1 MEKLIQFFFPRRCS
15 FCGKVGDDP
24 CDECKKFI
32 KFIQGKTCE
41 KCGIPIGDFV
51 YSLCP
56 SCQRES
62 FSFEKVLPVFYYEG
76 VVRKGVHLFKY
87 RGFYQNALTF
97 SNLMADKIK
106 NSSVQIDIVIP
117 VPISYERYLKRGY
130 NHSYLLAKNISK
142 ALKIPLLDALKRTQ
156 STKPFYNLSKEE
168 RKKEIKDKIALKN
181 GYENSVNGKTILL
194 IDDIYTTGAT
204 ADECSKVLLRSGAK
218 KVYVAVLAITR
229 PSREFK

>member
-1 MEKLIQFFFPRRCS
+1 MERLIQFFFPRRCS

-32 KFIQGKTCE
+32 RFIQGKTCG

-56 SCQRES
+56 NCQKES
-62 FSFEKVLPVFYYEG
+62 FSFEKVFPVFYYES

-97 SNLMADKIK
+97 SNLMANKII
-106 NSSVQIDIVIP
+106 SSNVHIDIVIP

-142 ALKIPLLDALKRTQ
+142 TLEVPLVDALKRTQ
-156 STKPFYNLSKEE
+156 TTKPFYNLSKEE
-168 RKKEIKDKIALKN
+168 RRREIKNRIAFKK
-181 GYENSVNGKTILL
+181 GYENIVKGKTVLL
-194 IDDIYTTGAT
+194 VDDIFTTGAT
-204 ADECSKVLLRSGAK
+204 ADECSKVLLKSGAN
-218 KVYVAVLAITR
+218 KVYVSVLAITKL
-229 PSREFK
+229 SRG